1 LISAGDAFL
10 AGLLSFVSACVL
22 PLAPGFIGL
31 MIAAAAGLES
41 RAALRPIVRPRPLL
55 PVLLVLAALFV
66 VGFSVVFI
74 LLAVP
79 DTAAGGFL
87 SQHVTRL
94 SRFAGAIIVAVGVA
108 AMRSPALSALPDR
121 ITAPAGGLLGMAFAF
136 GWSPCVGPV
145 LAAILGLAGTPETL
159 ASGVRMLT
167 IYSAG
172 LSVSFVAVG
181 AATGLGTAALLRR
194 GVAET
199 RLRTPASLVLIATG
213 VLILTDRLTVV
224 AQFLTWYLP
233 EY

>member
-1 LISAGDAFL
+1 
-10 AGLLSFVSACVL
+10 
-22 PLAPGFIGL
+22 
-31 MIAAAAGLES
+31 
-41 RAALRPIVRPRPLL
+41 
-55 PVLLVLAALFV
+55 
-66 VGFSVVFI
+66 
-74 LLAVP
+74 
-79 DTAAGGFL
+79 
-87 SQHVTRL
+87 
-94 SRFAGAIIVAVGVA
+94 
-108 AMRSPALSALPDR
+108 
-121 ITAPAGGLLGMAFAF
+121 MAFAF